1 MRRLAFLAAAVLAVS
16 AAPPAWA
23 EPYDVDLTRLGP
35 PDPTVW
41 TTILNANGGAFAP
54 TDATPTLYAT
64 QSKQRFA
71 ALSSQL
77 ALALSSAVLQTAA
90 TTGYSG
96 FAIDFE
102 VAYADVKIDPIGTST
117 TVTALGFTNNA
128 WPTASSQPSSL
139 VIPGVHVRKALPY
152 SFEVGGRLLWV
163 NSSNYYAAQG
173 EAKWA
178 LNEGFDYVPDIAVRA
193 AFTRLLGVK
202 DWNLSTTDLDFLVS
216 MRLAAKGVVSF
227 TPYVA
232 ARFTLV
238 NSSTERMDF
247 APCAVTPPTTPP
259 APPTCVVATT
269 PDDMRGTTAAFPNFN
284 ASFYR
289 TTFGLRFTSYSV
301 SLAVEGTYFGGATAS
316 SIEYPDLKLKSSL
329 SGAAKLGWEF

>member
-1 MRRLAFLAAAVLAVS
+1 MRRLALLAAILAVS
-16 AAPPAWA
+16 AARPARA
-23 EPYDVDLTRLGP
+23 ESNDVDLTRLGP

-41 TTILNANGGAFAP
+41 TTILNANGAP
-54 TDATPTLYAT
+54 TTNAQLYAA

-71 ALSSQL
+71 TLSTNL

-96 FAIDFE
+96 FAFDLE
-102 VAYADVKIDPIGTST
+102 VANADVGADPIGDSS
-117 TVTALGFTNNA
+117 AMKAYGFTANV
-128 WPTASSQPSSL
+128 WPTASSQPTSL
-139 VIPGVHVRKALPY
+139 LIPSIHVRKALPY

-178 LNEGFDYVPDIAVRA
+178 INEGFEYVPDFAVRG

-202 DWNLSTTDLDFLVS
+202 DWNLSSTDLDFLVS
-216 MRLAAKGVVSF
+216 MRFAVKGVVSL

-232 ARFTLV
+232 ARFTFV
-238 NSSTERMDF
+238 NASTGAMDF
-247 APCAVTPPTTPP
+247 APCRGAGTTTTTCALATSP
-259 APPTCVVATT
+259 A
-269 PDDMRGTTAAFPNFN
+269 DLQSTTAAFPTFS

-289 TTFGLRFTSYSV
+289 TTFGLRFTSYAL
-301 SLAVEGTYFGGATAS
+301 SLALEGTYFGGATPSSEDYKDVKIAS
-316 SIEYPDLKLKSSL
+316 SF